1 MRLETQ
7 AHQAGRLL
15 QHSNLEFHSGKVLT
29 VQYCS
34 FFRFFFKSG
43 PHCTSYQERFV
54 QQPNIPRAVVPIAQT
69 LPGNPANVKVTLW
82 CPKPSQA
89 TDAAHR

>member
-1 MRLETQ
+1 
-7 AHQAGRLL
+7 
-15 QHSNLEFHSGKVLT
+15 
-29 VQYCS
+29 
-34 FFRFFFKSG
+34 
-43 PHCTSYQERFV
+43 V
-54 QQPNIPRAVVPIAQT
+54 QQTNIPRAVVPIAQT